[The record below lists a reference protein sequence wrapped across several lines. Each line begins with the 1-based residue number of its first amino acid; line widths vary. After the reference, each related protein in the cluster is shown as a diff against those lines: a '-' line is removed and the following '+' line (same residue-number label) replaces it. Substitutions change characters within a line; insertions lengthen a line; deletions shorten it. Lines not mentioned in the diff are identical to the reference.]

1 MGVWL
6 RRTLVL
12 LAAITANVVELIVL
26 DAVRSWIRHRSA
38 HAPAVGSVAMALFV
52 LGASAVGTVALQ
64 TVAREEAAQATLLH
78 VYLRDGDT
86 ADQLADLEGTLL
98 RRPDVVS
105 VVYVSKAD
113 ALREALARP
122 GMADLIDQTE
132 GNPLPAAYD
141 VRLKSL
147 AAVESLAR
155 ELSSD
160 PRLAPDQPTSYD
172 AATYSTLQRLMQIVA
187 ITTLV
192 VISGLALIAA
202 GVTGG
207 AVRAAAVARAD
218 EVQTMRLVGATDWM
232 VRGPFVLE
240 GAVTGVVGGALGAVV
255 LIAACRFLQE
265 EAGVG
270 LGDVLPGLG
279 VVVLALLAAAL
290 LPVGACM
297 GSLSAAVALR
307 GKHW

>member
-1 MGVWL
+1 MGVRL

-255 LIAACRFLQE
+255 LIAACRFLQA

-279 VVVLALLAAAL
+279 AVVLALLAAAL